1 MKKLLGVLALAS
13 LVALPAGAATDD
25 PVIDLA
31 NALSGTW
38 TGSTPG
44 NELRL
49 DLQSVTTDPSH
60 LFDFFLSVSGK
71 FNGGNVR
78 RQGVI
83 RLESQGQG
91 VYVGFIPKFDPTVTA
106 LSPNAV
112 VFTQA
117 EAEAACGFNMKR
129 EGDGFLGETLGTSC
143 AIAMPGAAGSWV
155 VDIEPGS
162 IRLQNKKSGETLRFK
177 LSEKRERE
185 ASATRR

>member
-1 MKKLLGVLALAS
+1 MKKLFAVLALAA
-13 LVALPAGAATDD
+13 LAVAPARAATDD

-31 NALSGTW
+31 NVLSGTW
-38 TGSTPG
+38 IGSTPG

-71 FNGGNVR
+71 FNGGTVR
-78 RQGVI
+78 RQGVL

-91 VYVGFIPKFDPTVTA
+91 VYVGFLPKFDPTVTA

-117 EAEAACGFNMKR
+117 EAEAACGYNMKR
-129 EGDGFLGETLGTSC
+129 EGDGFAGDTLGSSC
-143 AIAMPGAAGSWV
+143 AIAMPGATGPWSV
-155 VDIEPGS
+155 QIEPGS
-162 IRLQNKKSGETLRFK
+162 IRLQSKKSGETLRFK
-177 LSEKRERE
+177 LAEKRERT
-185 ASATRR
+185 AKK

>member
-1 MKKLLGVLALAS
+1 MFAVLALTA

-31 NALSGTW
+31 NVLSGTW

-60 LFDFFLSVSGK
+60 LFDFFLSVTGK
-71 FNGGNVR
+71 FNGGTVR
-78 RQGVI
+78 RQGVL

-106 LSPNAV
+106 LSPNAIR
-112 VFTQA
+112 FTQA
-117 EAEAACGFNMKR
+117 EAEAACGYNMKR
-129 EGDGFLGETLGTSC
+129 EGDGFMGDTLGSSC
-143 AIAMPGAAGSWV
+143 ATAMPGAIGPWNV
-155 VDIEPGS
+155 QIEPGS

-177 LSEKRERE
+177 LTEKHER
-185 ASATRR
+185 AAKKSG